1 MRQSIN
7 QSIDRSINQSIH
19 PSINYS
25 IDQSINRSIDQSIN
39 DTIDQSINQNKARCV
54 SKAIV
59 ASLTDRVCQAF
70 SCGAGEREEAL
81 KTSAREAAAKPV
93 M

>member
-7 QSIDRSINQSIH
+7 QSINGSINQSIH
-19 PSINYS
+19 
-25 IDQSINRSIDQSIN
+25 QSIIQRSIDQSIN
-39 DTIDQSINQNKARCV
+39 ETIDQSFNQNKARCV

-59 ASLTDRVCQAF
+59 ASLTDEVCQAF
-70 SCGAGEREEAL
+70 SCGVGKRKEAL
-81 KTSAREAAAKPV
+81 KTSGREAAAKPV